1 MTFGF
6 SDISFVRHVIT
17 SYSIHYTKLYDS
29 IIFPMFF
36 GISTINAQL
45 LTDLNTVNLIK
56 KMLIVFIINNSMTHK
71 RYI

>member
-1 MTFGF
+1 
-6 SDISFVRHVIT
+6 
-17 SYSIHYTKLYDS
+17 
-29 IIFPMFF
+29 MFF